1 MRTIK
6 FSLIFA
12 CLVTYFLVG
21 CLVRAILFWVDEY
34 KVIKVM
40 NRLKFFLMKAFRF
53 IGNIRVTVKGQ
64 KEILKEHSLFIIST
78 HVGYLDGVILG
89 SLVPGSFTTKEEI
102 RNLPL
107 LGQIVAIGGS
117 IFIDRREKSKII
129 SYVHLMAERLRHDIN
144 IFNFPEG
151 HATDGTKILSF
162 FPAFFDAPLKT
173 RSPIVPITIKYE
185 RVNGKPIEDRETV
198 CHYGGK
204 TSIIEHLW
212 NFLKFKNVDV
222 AVVVHEKIECNGFKP
237 DSRGRKS
244 MSDLC
249 IQRLSKYTNLPISR
263 DHPLQKTTLPNRVH
277 KEVYREL

>member
-1 MRTIK
+1 M
-6 FSLIFA
+6 
-12 CLVTYFLVG
+12 VYFLMG
-21 CLVRAILFWVDEY
+21 CLVRAVMFWADEY
-34 KVIKVM
+34 TVIKVM
-40 NRLKFFLMKAFRF
+40 NCLKFILMRAFRL
-53 IGNIRVTVKGQ
+53 IGNVKVTVKGRR
-64 KEILKEHSLFIIST
+64 EILKERSLFIISAHT
-78 HVGYLDGVILG
+78 GYLDGVILG

-107 LGQIVAIGGS
+107 LGKIVALGGS
-117 IFIDRREKSKII
+117 IFINRREKSKII
-129 SYVHLMAERLRHDIN
+129 SYVHLMAEQLRHNIN

-185 RVNGKPIEDRETV
+185 RVNGEPIKDRNEV
-198 CHYGGK
+198 YHYGGK
-204 TSIIEHLW
+204 TSIIRHLW
-212 NFLKFKNVDV
+212 NFLRFKSAEVT
-222 AVVVHEKIECNGFKP
+222 VVVHEKIECNGFKP

-263 DHPLQKTTLPNRVH
+263 DHPLQKPSTNRIR
-277 KEVYREL
+277 KEVCKEH